1 MDHMPIADSAVLTAQ
16 DYAILDNVESALAKG
31 RALKQWWEQTNASNS
46 YAERFETVCAFN
58 RPDHSFA
65 FFDEA
70 PLREQPLPVMGDV
83 MDLFYDRPKSS
94 MASGAAEVMQEQMR
108 EFILRYFM
116 RISDFRRPQAY
127 AKTDHPVPSPMLR
140 PFSWCPTTDPSRE
153 GFGYAQFYYKR
164 RDSGQVGKF
173 PAEERFAIVDVR
185 ELLDTYEWI
194 VMRIRIFDF
203 NLTFSP
209 FGNDYPQIDIPLRE
223 HQWVVMS
230 RDFIVVEDN
239 PDADV
244 LGRYGYGYAVVK
256 NPADQGLVAYGP
268 GQFDEGFQLFHF
280 RVLATGE
287 ARAQLVFVVNRPE
300 RLLNAPLNPVT
311 WGLNLADVMSCG
323 LSSQLLAPAQR
334 MLQQASGMSQG
345 FDPVLGSLDLLNTF
359 TGGLAARTLCMSRQD
374 LEKDMLV
381 QHFMQNYDLIVGS
394 LLTWRQIPNWLDSA
408 ALPHWAMTGMSS

>member
-1 MDHMPIADSAVLTAQ
+1 MDHMPIADSTVLTSQ
-16 DYAILDNVESALAKG
+16 DYAILDHVESALANG

-46 YAERFETVCAFN
+46 YAERFETVCTFN

-65 FFDEA
+65 FFDQVS
-70 PLREQPLPVMGDV
+70 LHKQPLPIMGDV
-83 MDLFYDRPKSS
+83 MDLFYDRPKFPIE
-94 MASGAAEVMQEQMR
+94 SGAAEVMQEQMR
-108 EFILRYFM
+108 EFILHYFM

-127 AKTDHPVPSPMLR
+127 VKTDRSVLSPVLR
-140 PFSWCPTTDPSRE
+140 PFSWCPTTDSSRE

-209 FGNDYPQIDIPLRE
+209 FGEHYSQIDIPLRE

-239 PDADV
+239 PDTGV

-256 NPADQGLVAYGP
+256 
-268 GQFDEGFQLFHF
+268 
-280 RVLATGE
+280 
-287 ARAQLVFVVNRPE
+287 
-300 RLLNAPLNPVT
+300 
-311 WGLNLADVMSCG
+311 
-323 LSSQLLAPAQR
+323 
-334 MLQQASGMSQG
+334 
-345 FDPVLGSLDLLNTF
+345 
-359 TGGLAARTLCMSRQD
+359 
-374 LEKDMLV
+374 
-381 QHFMQNYDLIVGS
+381 I
-394 LLTWRQIPNWLDSA
+394 RQIRVFWPMDLVNSMRVSNSSISASSLQVRRARNWCSWSIGPNVC
-408 ALPHWAMTGMSS
+408 